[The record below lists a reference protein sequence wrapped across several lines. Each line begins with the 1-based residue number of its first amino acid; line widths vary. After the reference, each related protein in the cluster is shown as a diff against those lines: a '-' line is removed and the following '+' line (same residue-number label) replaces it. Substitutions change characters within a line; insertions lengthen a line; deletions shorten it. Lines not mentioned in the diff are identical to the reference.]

1 MAWSDTDLKMAKLV
15 IPTSDTEDAFSS
27 NSPDYTS
34 ASPDYFPASLGNTS
48 SDSSNNLYNLVPIAS
63 PTLSL
68 FYDNPYMKVMHAYDT
83 IMPSQVPIPL
93 PIIMPSSLMLS
104 PIFNPQEFFVPEEL
118 LPPKE
123 QVSFPS
129 QSVGSSN
136 TDVLDLPCLLVLITG
151 TSQSRQQ

>member
-1 MAWSDTDLKMAKLV
+1 V

-123 QVSFPS
+123 QVRQKDKIAFARFRISTLEINLKDI
-129 QSVGSSN
+129 QARHQLYMEN
-136 TDVLDLPCLLVLITG
+136 LLG
-151 TSQSRQQ
+151 HTS

>member
-1 MAWSDTDLKMAKLV
+1 V

-123 QVSFPS
+123 QDFYSRNKPQGYPS
-129 QSVGSSN
+129 SSPVIHGESLGTHFMSLRTSKKN
-136 TDVLDLPCLLVLITG
+136 HHATRLDP
-151 TSQSRQQ
+151 